1 MRVCLVTPYAW
12 DRPSEANDHW
22 SALARALARRGHE
35 VVILAPARKPALL
48 MEGRR
53 RLRALAQ
60 GDASALTPSPRVPL
74 VVAVGLG
81 VPVATGAAAR
91 SLPIPV
97 AVAAG
102 VRLALVRGRFDAVDV
117 LDPDQPGPSA
127 VALRETPTP
136 VVATFFRGGPSL
148 RRARGAERL
157 AARADTVAAVSP
169 AAADAVLQRFGLQA
183 TVTGVAVDRDRFS
196 RTSATA
202 PPLVAVEA
210 TLGDAGALR
219 ALFSE
224 LAPTT
229 AEIALLRSAGSAAL
243 RSLVPSSLA
252 GRVRLPDASTPAA
265 RAAALRGASMFIAAR
280 NGSPLIAR
288 EAAACGVPIIA
299 VAGSPGSFGVEHEV
313 SGLIAQEGQPALV
326 AACAGRLLADEPLRA
341 RLAAAASPD
350 GADAVAERVEALYS
364 RAPRPRRP
372 PAEPDAA
379 PPILC
384 DFHMHTDH
392 SPDCETAV
400 PDLIAR
406 ALELGLGAIA
416 VTDHNTIAGGLAA
429 QAYVAERALPLHVVV
444 GSEVMTATGEVIG
457 LYLQEEIPRGMPF
470 ADTVEAIRA
479 QGAIVYVPHPFDRL
493 HSIPD
498 AALLRRLA
506 DQIDVLETCNGR
518 LYREAYNRE
527 AERFA
532 ERYDLLA
539 GAGSDAHVPEGLATA
554 CVELPPFNDAESLL
568 LALANG
574 KIVRNPVNLV
584 YLQGL
589 KWLRSARSRTPG
601 AES

>member
-60 GDASALTPSPRVPL
+60 GDAAALTPSPRVPL

-91 SLPIPV
+91 SVPIPV

-117 LDPDQPGPSA
+117 LDPAPAGPSA

-169 AAADAVLQRFGLQA
+169 AAAEAVLQRFGLQA
-183 TVTGVAVDRDRFS
+183 TVTGVAVDRDRFA

-243 RSLVPSSLA
+243 RSLVPSALA

-350 GADAVAERVEALYS
+350 GADVVAERVEALYS

-372 PAEPDAA
+372 PAEPDPA

-392 SPDCETAV
+392 SPDCETSV
-400 PDLIAR
+400 PDLVAR
-406 ALELGLGAIA
+406 ALDLGLGAIA

-429 QAYVAERALPLHVVV
+429 QAYVAERGLPLHVIACR
-444 GSEVMTATGEVIG
+444 SPT
-457 LYLQEEIPRGMPF
+457 RS
-470 ADTVEAIRA
+470 R
-479 QGAIVYVPHPFDRL
+479 
-493 HSIPD
+493 
-498 AALLRRLA
+498 
-506 DQIDVLETCNGR
+506 
-518 LYREAYNRE
+518 
-527 AERFA
+527 RFA
-532 ERYDLLA
+532 PRVPSSTCRTPSTGCTRFRILRCCA
-539 GAGSDAHVPEGLATA
+539 GWRIRSTCSRPATAGSTARRTTARRSGSPSATTCWPGRAPTRTCWRASRRHV
-554 CVELPPFNDAESLL
+554 SSY
-568 LALANG
+568 
-574 KIVRNPVNLV
+574 R
-584 YLQGL
+584 
-589 KWLRSARSRTPG
+589 RSATPSRCCWRLPT
-601 AES
+601 AKSCATR

>member
-22 SALARALARRGHE
+22 SALARALAQRGHE

-60 GDASALTPSPRVPL
+60 GDASALTPSPGVPL

-81 VPVATGAAAR
+81 VPVSTGAAAR
-91 SLPIPV
+91 SVPIPV

-102 VRLALVRGRFDAVDV
+102 VRLALARGGFDAVDV
-117 LDPDQPGPSA
+117 LDPDQPGPSG

-169 AAADAVLQRFGLQA
+169 AAAEAVLQRFGLQA
-183 TVTGVAVDRDRFS
+183 TVTGVAVDRARFT
-196 RTSATA
+196 RIAATS

-219 ALFSE
+219 ALFHE

-229 AEIALLRSAGSAAL
+229 AEIALLRSAGSATL
-243 RSLVPSSLA
+243 RSLVPASLA

-265 RAAALRGASMFIAAR
+265 RAAALRGASIFVAAR

-288 EAAACGVPIIA
+288 EAAACGIPIIA
-299 VAGSPGSFGVEHEV
+299 VAGTPGSYGVEHEV

-326 AACAGRLLADEPLRA
+326 AACAGRLLTDQPLRE
-341 RLAAAASPD
+341 RLAAAISPD
-350 GADAVAERVEALYS
+350 GADEVAERVEALYAK
-364 RAPRPRRP
+364 APRPRRL
-372 PAEPDAA
+372 PAEPDPA

-384 DFHMHTDH
+384 DFHLHTDH

-400 PDLIAR
+400 PDLVAR

-429 QAYVAERALPLHVVV
+429 QAYVAARGLPLHVII

-479 QGAIVYVPHPFDRL
+479 QGALVYVPHPFDRL
-493 HSIPD
+493 HAIPD
-498 AALLRRLA
+498 PALLRRLA

-518 LYREAYNRE
+518 LYREAYNRQ

-539 GAGSDAHVPEGLATA
+539 GAGSDAHVLEGIATA
-554 CVELPPFNDAESLL
+554 CVELPPFVDAESLL

-589 KWLRSARSRTPG
+589 KWLRTARSRTPG
-601 AES
+601 AER